1 VYKTREMSSVALCP
15 LLSSVN
21 VVNVLSHILDQLQLS
36 LSPSTSPTVV
46 CHNLLHGSLL
56 QVTHFTIITFI
67 TSRVVRVIDGSLLQV
82 THFTIVTFITSH
94 VVRVIDG
101 SLLQVTHFTIITFI
115 TSRVVRVIDGSLLQ
129 VTHFTIITCITSRVV
144 RVIGIVA

>member
-1 VYKTREMSSVALCP
+1 MYKTREMSSVALCP

-82 THFTIVTFITSH
+82 TSEGHRRITSTGDTLYH
-94 VVRVIDG
+94 YHLYHQSCSEGHRYS
-101 SLLQVTHFTIITFI
+101 SLVNFGGKT
-115 TSRVVRVIDGSLLQ
+115 VLLENM
-129 VTHFTIITCITSRVV
+129 HMKN
-144 RVIGIVA
+144 